1 MRHRAVCRAVALCS
15 LVAAVS
21 AACASGGDKKSMVG
35 SGDVIAD
42 RQRLMKLNGAN
53 WADAQAKGKAGN
65 WEAIAVNA
73 ESMAIAAEHIPSLF
87 PPGSQ
92 AEKSKAKP
100 EVWTKWPEFEDASK
114 RMVAESVKLRDAAR
128 SKDAAATEALM
139 KDFGRNACGSCHTP
153 FRVPPPA
160 R

>member
-1 MRHRAVCRAVALCS
+1 MTHRAMRRAVVLCS
-15 LVAAVS
+15 LVAVAA
-21 AACASGGDKKSMVG
+21 AACATGTDKKPMVG
-35 SGDVIAD
+35 TGDVVAD

-73 ESMAIAAEHIPSLF
+73 ESMAIAGEHIPSLF
-87 PPGSQ
+87 PQGSLTD
-92 AEKSKAKP
+92 KSKAKP
-100 EVWTKWPEFEDASK
+100 EVWTKWPEFEAASK
-114 RMVAESVKLRDAAR
+114 KMVAESVKLRDAAR
-128 SKDAAATEALM
+128 SKDAAATEAVM